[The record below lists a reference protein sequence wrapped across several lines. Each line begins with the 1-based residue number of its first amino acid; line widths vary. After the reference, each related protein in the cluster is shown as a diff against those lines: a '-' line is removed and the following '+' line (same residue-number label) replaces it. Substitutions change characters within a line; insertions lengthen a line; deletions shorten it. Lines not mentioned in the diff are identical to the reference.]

1 MSGFRRA
8 AGVLLAALV
17 LGLALWL
24 VVRRKPEAA
33 PAGTAVSAPAPVPVG
48 EARPPVA
55 PEPAI
60 PASRPLTGESPVA
73 AELNSP
79 AGDIRRDLRVLN
91 EVFETW
97 QTNFPRTGNPV
108 GENVEITRA
117 LTGENELRFAFIR
130 PGHPAINARG
140 ELCDR
145 WGTPFRFHALD
156 GRQMEILS
164 AGPDRRFNTADDAR
178 FAPETTVI
186 R

>member
-24 VVRRKPEAA
+24 LVRREPASGPAGSAA
-33 PAGTAVSAPAPVPVG
+33 PAALPVRPGPTRPAEAP
-48 EARPPVA
+48 PPAA
-55 PEPAI
+55 PEP
-60 PASRPLTGESPVA
+60 RPLMGESPVA

-117 LTGENELRFAFIR
+117 LTGENDLRFAFIR

-156 GRQMEILS
+156 GRQMEIHS

-178 FAPETTVI
+178 FTPEIAVI

>member
-8 AGVLLAALV
+8 AAVLLAALV
-17 LGLALWL
+17 LGLGLWL
-24 VVRRKPEAA
+24 LLRRG
-33 PAGTAVSAPAPVPVG
+33 PALSAPPAAGPARPAD
-48 EARPPVA
+48 ARPPAAPVA
-55 PEPAI
+55 PASPA
-60 PASRPLTGESPVA
+60 PLPLSGESPIA
-73 AELNSP
+73 TELNSP

-91 EVFETW
+91 EVLETW

-117 LTGENELRFAFIR
+117 LTGENPLRFAFIR

-156 GRQMEILS
+156 GRQMEIRS
-164 AGPDRRFNTADDAR
+164 AGPDRRFNTPDDAA
-178 FAPETTVI
+178 FTPEVAVI